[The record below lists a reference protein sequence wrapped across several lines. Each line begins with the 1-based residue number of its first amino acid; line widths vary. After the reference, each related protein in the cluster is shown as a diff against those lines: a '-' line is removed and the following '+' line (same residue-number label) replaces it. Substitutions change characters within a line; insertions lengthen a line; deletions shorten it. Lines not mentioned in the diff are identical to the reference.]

1 MVKKIRIIIIDQS
14 DRSENEWMCYT
25 VPVDQLLA
33 IRAST
38 ALRYILTYGCT
49 YVRYPYQ
56 SSFFTFFQ
64 SIGWCRA
71 VGSGTL
77 FSARFQETVKTSH
90 IKRLT
95 SDY

>member
-49 YVRYPYQ
+49 YVRLSVPV
-56 SSFFTFFQ
+56 FFLYFL
-64 SIGWCRA
+64 S
-71 VGSGTL
+71 VY
-77 FSARFQETVKTSH
+77 
-90 IKRLT
+90 RLV
-95 SDY
+95 SCGRERHAF